1 MDIFTVFI
9 IILVVCGAVSLI
21 GLLYCMFMVK
31 RNTWVYNER
40 SRILDENPVEYE
52 KLVNYHTMMKKF
64 WIWDINKF
72 RERDINKFKK
82 TRKWYGNI

>member
-40 SRILDENPVEYE
+40 SRILDENPAEYE
-52 KLVNYHTMMKKF
+52 KLVDYHTMMNKF

-72 RERDINKFKK
+72 RRRDINKFKK